1 MRAGRIVSR
10 LALAATRN
18 RIAGAGLRLRGIVH
32 MKIGSVAFAASMLA
46 IGVVYETMGLKM
58 PRGNLAY
65 PGPGL
70 FPTIIGVFL
79 IATALACV
87 IQELVSRKKSPERS
101 APLVPRDPASAP
113 ATRHIAKTFQLMA
126 LLVAYTFAL
135 KPLGFPLAIAAFV
148 AVAIR
153 VFGYRKLLPTLAMAG
168 IIAGVSYVSF
178 VVWLKVPLPVGL
190 LEPLLG

>member
-1 MRAGRIVSR
+1 
-10 LALAATRN
+10 
-18 RIAGAGLRLRGIVH
+18 
-32 MKIGSVAFAASMLA
+32 MKIGSVAFAAAMLA
-46 IGVVYETMGLKM
+46 IGVVYETMGLNM
-58 PRGNLAY
+58 PRGTLAY

-87 IQELVSRKKSPERS
+87 IQELVSRKKSPES
-101 APLVPRDPASAP
+101 PSPLVPQDQAAAP
-113 ATRHIAKTFQLMA
+113 AARHIAKTFQVMA

-148 AVAIR
+148 AVAVRI
-153 VFGYRKLLPTLAMAG
+153 FGYRKLVPTLAMAG
-168 IIAGVSYVSF
+168 IIAAVSYVSF